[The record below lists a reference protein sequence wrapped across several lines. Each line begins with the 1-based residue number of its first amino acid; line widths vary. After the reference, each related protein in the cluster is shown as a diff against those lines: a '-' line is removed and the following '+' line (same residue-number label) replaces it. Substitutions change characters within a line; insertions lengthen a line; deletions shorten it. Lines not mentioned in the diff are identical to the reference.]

1 MAFHATVTGHKKQ
14 YMHKDGNGAN
24 QKPIMFYCWLYLCSE
39 CTGKKPRIA
48 QLMKLKTTKGDRVN
62 IMESVTPSWKKL
74 GFLMDLDSSGQ
85 KVKNIEA
92 EHKQNGQDICCQ
104 ELFTVWLDGA
114 DATWGNLIELLV
126 DLEQNELAKQVRDAL
141 GL

>member
-1 MAFHATVTGHKKQ
+1 MV
-14 YMHKDGNGAN
+14 
-24 QKPIMFYCWLYLCSE
+24 PIRSQSCFIVDYILCSE

-48 QLMKLKTTKGDRVN
+48 QLMKLKTTKGERVN
-62 IMESVTPSWKKL
+62 IMESIAPSWKKL

-85 KVKNIEA
+85 KVENIEA
-92 EHKQNGQDICCQ
+92 EHAHKQNGQDICCQ
-104 ELFTVWLDGA
+104 KLFTLWLDGP